1 MILQNGVQSLASKK
15 VQKVHFRPTRDILTH
30 TNYLL
35 NIYTMTKTHTQSW
48 APNLPVFLSAW
59 RMRNNFFTI
68 IIIVRLHAHGA
79 RKNYNACHRHHRQLL
94 LQSRNKAIGAWRK
107 FMAEGGSRSEVDW
120 ANQLRSDDVTGKYKA
135 GDVVWLNSLPEEY
148 NKAFKN
154 AWAVSFAIN
163 DRMNAWWRVRICR
176 QALV

>member
-1 MILQNGVQSLASKK
+1 
-15 VQKVHFRPTRDILTH
+15 
-30 TNYLL
+30 
-35 NIYTMTKTHTQSW
+35 
-48 APNLPVFLSAW
+48 
-59 RMRNNFFTI
+59 
-68 IIIVRLHAHGA
+68 
-79 RKNYNACHRHHRQLL
+79 
-94 LQSRNKAIGAWRK
+94 
-107 FMAEGGSRSEVDW
+107 MAEGGSRSEVDW